1 MTMDN
6 IVLAFLIGAGCGLA
20 FGIPITR
27 RSISKE
33 KIHGGLPAH
42 VFHYIGAA
50 AFVGVLPTVLAS
62 LILRGGFSVALP
74 LAFSMLAVSFGALFL
89 FALVERPAR
98 PQTAPEDTG
107 WTKEDAQTS
116 GL

>member
-1 MTMDN
+1 MDN
-6 IVLAFLIGAGCGLA
+6 VVSALLIGAVCGLI

-33 KIHGGLPAH
+33 KIHGGKPAH
-42 VFHYIGAA
+42 VFHYIGTA

-62 LILRGGFSVALP
+62 LVLRGGFSVALP
-74 LAFSMLAVSFGALFL
+74 LAFGLLTVSFGALFL
-89 FALVERPAR
+89 FAIVERPAR
-98 PQTAPEDTG
+98 PQAAPEDAG
-107 WTKEDAQTS
+107 WTREDAQTS